1 MKKTL
6 GVTISSALLIGLAN
20 TAAQANENPF
30 TMKELANGYQLGSV
44 NATPVAKGNDGK
56 CGAGS
61 GKCGSG
67 KCGVKK

>member
-20 TAAQANENPF
+20 TAAQANDNPF
-30 TMKELANGYQLGSV
+30 MLKELSSGYQLGNI
-44 NATPVAKGNDGK
+44 NAAPPIAKDKDGK
-56 CGAGS
+56 CGS

>member
-6 GVTISSALLIGLAN
+6 GITISSALLIGLAN
-20 TAAQANENPF
+20 TTAQANDNPF
-30 TMKELANGYQLGSV
+30 AMKELTSGYQLGNM
-44 NATPVAKGNDGK
+44 NATPVAKDKDGK
-56 CGAGS
+56 CGS